1 MHYRNSGVRMNT
13 KKILVP
19 TDFSHTGD
27 TALEYAASLAKEQGA
42 RLLIVHVQELPKVYA
57 GDMYYGIAEPS
68 SEEVMSMLR
77 DVKPTDG
84 QVPVEYRLLSGEP
97 AEAVVRLSDE
107 EDVDMIVVGSHGRTG
122 FSRALLGSV
131 AEAIVRKA
139 HCPVVVCKQRI
150 PKHAATASTASS
162 PSTAASTNG
171 TV

>member
-1 MHYRNSGVRMNT
+1 MNT

-42 RLLIVHVQELPKVYA
+42 RLLIVHVQELPRVYA

-68 SEEVMSMLR
+68 SEELMSMLR
-77 DVKPTDG
+77 DVKPADHR
-84 QVPVEYRLLSGEP
+84 VSVEYRLLSGDP

-122 FSRALLGSV
+122 FSRALMGSV
-131 AEAIVRKA
+131 AESIVRKA

-150 PKHAATASTASS
+150 PRRTIQTDPAISDR
-162 PSTAASTNG
+162 STAAEST
-171 TV
+171 

>member
-1 MHYRNSGVRMNT
+1 MNT

-19 TDFSHTGD
+19 TDFSHTGE

-42 RLLIVHVQELPKVYA
+42 KLLIVHVQELPRVYA

-68 SEEVMSMLR
+68 TEEVMSMLR
-77 DVKPTDG
+77 DVKPTDP
-84 QVPVEYRLLSGEP
+84 QVSVEYRLLSGDP

-122 FSRALLGSV
+122 FSRALMGSV
-131 AEAIVRKA
+131 AESIVRKA

-150 PKHAATASTASS
+150 PKYTAQAGSTARD
-162 PSTAASTNG
+162 G
-171 TV
+171 RV